1 MLVALC
7 RLCVRTEEAAA
18 SVASACPERAQVPST
33 LCSPPEPARARERP
47 SFDFPPLTEAAAA
60 LAAHISIRLT
70 FPYTTFTACCAA
82 VAIAIT
88 AIATTAST
96 AAAVDHD
103 RLSRHKFPTM
113 RIRRVCILNEQ
124 RAYCLI

>member
-1 MLVALC
+1 M
-7 RLCVRTEEAAA
+7 
-18 SVASACPERAQVPST
+18 ASACPERAQVPST

-60 LAAHISIRLT
+60 LAAHISVRLT

-96 AAAVDHD
+96 AAAVAIATTAINIASSTIAAAPSTIAAATSTIAAA
-103 RLSRHKFPTM
+103 LLAAS
-113 RIRRVCILNEQ
+113 
-124 RAYCLI
+124 A